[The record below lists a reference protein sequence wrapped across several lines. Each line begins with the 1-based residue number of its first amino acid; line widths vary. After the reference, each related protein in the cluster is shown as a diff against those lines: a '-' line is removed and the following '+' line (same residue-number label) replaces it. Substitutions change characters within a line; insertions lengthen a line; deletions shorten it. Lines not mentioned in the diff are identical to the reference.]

1 MSILLG
7 VALLIALSLLGY
19 LIYVLYNAEDF

>member
-7 VALLIALSLLGY
+7 MALLLAISLLGY

>member
-1 MSILLG
+1 M
-7 VALLIALSLLGY
+7 ALLLAISLLGY